1 MKVMTPTEFSAY
13 DELYVY
19 SGTRG
24 RETFILQLVV
34 DAHCAQVASE
44 ETTPIAVVFALIGL
58 FLHVEKNFTGLQVQH
73 VHMRLGRKK
82 HPWPRIALP
91 ADRGSMT
98 AEDVL
103 KVPAGPERDR
113 AISEWCR
120 SVWSACGASRQKII
134 DLLREHRIM

>member
-1 MKVMTPTEFSAY
+1 MRSLDTRNMTPTEFSPY

-34 DAHCAQVASE
+34 DAHCEQFASE
-44 ETTPIAVVFALIGL
+44 NTKPIAVVFALVGL

-73 VHMRLGRKK
+73 VHMRLGRNK
-82 HPWPRIALP
+82 HPWPKITLP
-91 ADRGSMT
+91 VDRGTMT

-103 KVPAGPERDR
+103 SAPAGSERD
-113 AISEWCR
+113 A
-120 SVWSACGASRQKII
+120 
-134 DLLREHRIM
+134 